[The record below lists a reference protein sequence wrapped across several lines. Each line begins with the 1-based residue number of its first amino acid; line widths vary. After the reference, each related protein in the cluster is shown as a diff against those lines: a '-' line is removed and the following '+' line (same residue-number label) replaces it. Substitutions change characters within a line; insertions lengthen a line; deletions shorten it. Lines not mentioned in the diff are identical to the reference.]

1 MDDTALETSEAKY
14 VPVHTYI
21 STIDST
27 TQAYD
32 IYLNTLV
39 QTSAAWS

>member
-14 VPVHTYI
+14 LHTYI
-21 STIDST
+21 ST

-39 QTSAAWS
+39 QTSAA

>member
-21 STIDST
+21 ST

-39 QTSAAWS
+39 QTSAA